1 MELLVILEMF
11 RGNSEAQKST
21 FHPVEHLVVDF
32 LVKTQKCLLFNFL
45 MLLKCSRI
53 ISVNPLSVNATK
65 WSNTLKQ
72 FADELFECV

>member
-32 LVKTQKCLLFNFL
+32 LVKTQKCLLFKFFDAAEVLQNN
-45 MLLKCSRI
+45 KR
-53 ISVNPLSVNATK
+53 
-65 WSNTLKQ
+65 
-72 FADELFECV
+72 